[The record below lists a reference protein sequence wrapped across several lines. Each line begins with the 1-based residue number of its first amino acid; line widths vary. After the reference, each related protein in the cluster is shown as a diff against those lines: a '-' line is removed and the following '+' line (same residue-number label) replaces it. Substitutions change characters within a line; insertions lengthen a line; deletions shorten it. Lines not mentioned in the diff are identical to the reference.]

1 MFPMCQLYHHADEL
15 LGGYKPLCNHD
26 QQRLWERNLGRD
38 DRILSDHGVEVR
50 LPFLDPH
57 VVHYCQ
63 DHLRAEHL
71 LVMDADQNHNHNNDP
86 APPHL
91 PGDKRVLR
99 RVAQRLGLTTAA
111 AAPKRAIQ
119 FGSRVAHVSDKRRFG
134 SRRQATGRRPV
145 ANNSNHRDTQD
156 DDASVQKD

>member
-1 MFPMCQLYHHADEL
+1 MFPLCQLYHHAEL
-15 LGGYKPLCNHD
+15 LGGYKPLCNYD
-26 QQRLWERNLGRD
+26 QQRLWERNLGR
-38 DRILSDHGVEVR
+38 E
-50 LPFLDPH
+50 
-57 VVHYCQ
+57 VHYCQ
-63 DHLRAEHL
+63 DQLRAEHL
-71 LVMDADQNHNHNNDP
+71 LVMDADQIHNQNHNNDP
-86 APPHL
+86 AQPHW

-111 AAPKRAIQ
+111 SAPKRAIQ